1 MENPHINNIMHEE
14 NSSLDFIE
22 DSFGMAL
29 KDVTSL
35 TPPSAWAGLY
45 FQMYTTYNL
54 WPQKN
59 RDSLLNNITPSIY
72 LCTLYPTFTVKIGI
86 TISIGWPEPLDM
98 YDPEDLE
105 ASERG
110 LQFGGGWFAH
120 PIYVN
125 GDYPE
130 VMKTLIGRKSQ
141 VQGYNTSRL
150 PEFSE
155 EEKKFINGI

>member
-1 MENPHINNIMHEE
+1 
-14 NSSLDFIE
+14 
-22 DSFGMAL
+22 
-29 KDVTSL
+29 
-35 TPPSAWAGLY
+35 
-45 FQMYTTYNL
+45 
-54 WPQKN
+54 
-59 RDSLLNNITPSIY
+59 
-72 LCTLYPTFTVKIGI
+72 
-86 TISIGWPEPLDM
+86 M

-150 PEFSE
+150 PEFSD
-155 EEKKFINGI
+155 EEKKFINGIQSSNHLINTCINVCNPINI